1 MRPTNE
7 IAGLEKDLRAGGF
20 NTELRYGDADDPIAA
35 VLALSDPFGNRVD
48 LLVGLAHGPE
58 DVADAEVVLDAA
70 GESLD
75 VTLLEG
81 LAQRYGPD
89 TLAAVRT
96 MLAERST
103 R

>member
-7 IAGLEKDLRAGGF
+7 IAGLEKDLRAGGCK
-20 NTELRYGDADDPIAA
+20 TELRYGDADDPIAA
-35 VLALSDPFGNRVD
+35 VLALSDPFGNRVH
-48 LLVGLAHGPE
+48 LLVGLSGLDPAACARAF
-58 DVADAEVVLDAA
+58 DVP
-70 GESLD
+70 LD
-75 VTLLEG
+75 VTLLGG

-96 MLAERST
+96 MLAKRST